1 VFVGV
6 TVLLA
11 YVEEGAWDL
20 LVWREHTSLFGGW
33 RLPTLPDEVL
43 AVIVPALILPQATH
57 YVLDAW
63 IWKFGGSS
71 PRPARVSV
79 PWGPIWPPNPQ
90 SFGASR
96 RSRDAP
102 LDYGRSVGTTMRRTY
117 ATRRQALLVALD
129 VGDEPAGGAEEA
141 GVGVAGAD
149 ELDAEG

>member
-63 IWKFGGSS
+63 IWKFDGSNPGLREFLFHGGTDFHGG
-71 PRPARVSV
+71 PEMAPKPPVVRSV
-79 PWGPIWPPNPQ
+79 P
-90 SFGASR
+90 A
-96 RSRDAP
+96 
-102 LDYGRSVGTTMRRTY
+102 
-117 ATRRQALLVALD
+117 
-129 VGDEPAGGAEEA
+129 EP
-141 GVGVAGAD
+141 
-149 ELDAEG
+149 